1 MFRTFFADNGTL
13 EASIS
18 AGTDIFST
26 VYTCFTAMA
35 EVSFTARTIY
45 TGITPAAD
53 ILFCTVGTFFV
64 TVRTDGGTL
73 RTAFSAVA
81 YGIYAVTTVA
91 AV

>member
-1 MFRTFFADNGTL
+1 MFRTFFTDNGTL
-13 EASIS
+13 GAAIS

-26 VYTCFTAMA
+26 VYTGFTAMA

-53 ILFCTVGTFFV
+53 IFICTVGTFFI
-64 TVRTDGGTL
+64 TVRTDGRTV
-73 RTAFSAVA
+73 RTAFSTVA
-81 YGIYAVTTVA
+81 YGIYAVTAVA